1 MHTPL
6 EALRE
11 LAAARDAARL
21 QLHLLSMAGRARLRD
36 LEERLESMEYEIEQ
50 GGERTSEAVLARV
63 RALAQTVKDFVASH
77 GSQISELSAPVSS
90 IMTHAVETCSPGDRL
105 NEVARRLWETDCG
118 SLPVVRSDGSLVGMI
133 TDRDIC
139 MACYTQDGRPSELVV
154 SSSMSREIF
163 ACAPDDPI
171 ERPLEIM
178 RERQVRRVPVTA
190 EDGRLLGI
198 VSLADLARWAHSTP
212 TRLAAAQEPLLAT
225 LAAVSEPARLSTA
238 RASARPLAAE

>member
-11 LAAARDAARL
+11 LAVAREAARL
-21 QLHLLSMAGRARLRD
+21 QFHLLSMGGRARWRD

-63 RALAQTVKDFVASH
+63 RSLAQTVKEFVANH
-77 GSQISELSAPVSS
+77 GPQISELSAPVSS
-90 IMTHAVETCSPGDRL
+90 IMTHAVETCSPSDHL
-105 NEVARRLWETDCG
+105 NDVARRLWETNCG

-139 MACYTQDGRPSELVV
+139 MACYTQNGAPSELVV
-154 SSSMSREIF
+154 SCSMAREIF

-198 VSLADLARWAHSTP
+198 VALADLARWAESTP
-212 TRLAAAQEPLLAT
+212 TRLAAAQESLLAT
-225 LAAVSEPARLSTA
+225 LAAISEPPRLSSARLSV
-238 RASARPLAAE
+238 RASAAE